1 LAHVTLSVMLWV
13 AISVALAVL
22 AYGFVLNY
30 LKMVDQS
37 VADALKDFLKTLF
50 H

>member
-22 AYGFVLNY
+22 AYGFVLSY
-30 LKMVDQS
+30 LNMIDQNVS
-37 VADALKDFLKTLF
+37 NALKDFLKTLF

>member
-22 AYGFVLNY
+22 AYGFVLSY
-30 LKMVDQS
+30 LNMIDQS
-37 VADALKDFLKTLF
+37 VSNALKDFLKTLF